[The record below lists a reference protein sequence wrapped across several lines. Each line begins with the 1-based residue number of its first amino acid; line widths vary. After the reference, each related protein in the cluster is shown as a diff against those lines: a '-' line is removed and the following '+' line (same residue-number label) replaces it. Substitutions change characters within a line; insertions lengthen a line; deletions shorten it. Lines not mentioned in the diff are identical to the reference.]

1 MDLKNFVAIQPIGAV
16 EQHGPHLPLN
26 VDYKIID
33 GLISLLVKNL
43 SEKNKLL
50 FLPTQKL
57 GKSNEHLKFPG
68 TLSLSTETLKSIL
81 MEIGHCVS
89 KTGVKKLV
97 LLNSHG
103 GNSSLLDVVSRE
115 LRIKYGM
122 LIFNMNWFN
131 FGFPDK
137 LFTDKE
143 IQYGIHAGDIE
154 TSVMLA
160 LDPQN
165 VNMQKAENFVSE
177 ISKLNKHFKY
187 ISINSLAK
195 IAWQAQDLNRMGAC
209 GNAKIATSEKGE
221 ITVKYVCEKLLEVF
235 NEIEKVPISFV
246 SN

>member
-1 MDLKNFVAIQPIGAV
+1 
-16 EQHGPHLPLN
+16 
-26 VDYKIID
+26 
-33 GLISLLVKNL
+33 
-43 SEKNKLL
+43 
-50 FLPTQKL
+50 
-57 GKSNEHLKFPG
+57 
-68 TLSLSTETLKSIL
+68 
-81 MEIGHCVS
+81 
-89 KTGVKKLV
+89 
-97 LLNSHG
+97 
-103 GNSSLLDVVSRE
+103 
-115 LRIKYGM
+115 M

-154 TSVMLA
+154 TSLMLA

-177 ISKLNKHFKY
+177 ISKLNKHLKY

-209 GNAKIATSEKGE
+209 GNAKIATSEKGQ
-221 ITVKYVCEKLLEVF
+221 ITVKYVCKKLLEVF

>member
-26 VDYKIID
+26 VDYKIVD

-43 SEKNKLL
+43 SKKNNLL

-81 MEIGHCVS
+81 MEIGHCVN
-89 KTGVKKLV
+89 KTGIKKLV

-103 GNSSLLDVVSRE
+103 GNSSLLDIVSRE

-122 LIFNMNWFN
+122 LVFNINWFN

-137 LFTDKE
+137 LFTDQE
-143 IQYGIHAGDIE
+143 IQYGIELIKKVNHYKPDIIIS
-154 TSVMLA
+154 TNTP
-160 LDPQN
+160 LDAQFLLLSRAN
-165 VNMQKAENFVSE
+165 VSYEPKE
-177 ISKLNKHFKY
+177 Y
-187 ISINSLAK
+187 
-195 IAWQAQDLNRMGAC
+195 
-209 GNAKIATSEKGE
+209 
-221 ITVKYVCEKLLEVF
+221 
-235 NEIEKVPISFV
+235 
-246 SN
+246 